1 MAKGYHYFL
10 DLIVGFSGLF
20 AAFSIVWI
28 LAALFVALILGA
40 LVASVFGSI
49 FYGMSRLARK
59 MTPAD
64 ED

>member
-1 MAKGYHYFL
+1 L

-28 LAALFVALILGA
+28 LAALFAALILGA

-49 FYGMSRLARK
+49 FYGMSRLARAVERAERIDQK
-59 MTPAD
+59 
-64 ED
+64 

>member
-1 MAKGYHYFL
+1 MAKGYHYSL

-20 AAFSIVWI
+20 AAFSIAWI
-28 LAALFVALILGA
+28 LVALFGAMILGT

-49 FYGMSRLARK
+49 FYGMSCLARK
-59 MTPAD
+59 IAPD

>member
-1 MAKGYHYFL
+1 MAKGYHYSL
-10 DLIVGFSGLF
+10 DLIVGFSALF

-28 LAALFVALILGA
+28 LVALFGALILGA
-40 LVASVFGSI
+40 AVASVFGSI

-59 MTPAD
+59 MTPAG

>member
-1 MAKGYHYFL
+1 MYHYFL

-28 LAALFVALILGA
+28 LAVLFGALILGT
-40 LVASVFGSI
+40 LVAAVFGSI

-59 MTPAD
+59 MTPAG

>member
-1 MAKGYHYFL
+1 L

-20 AAFSIVWI
+20 AAFSLVWI
-28 LAALFVALILGA
+28 LAVLFAALILGT
-40 LVASVFGSI
+40 LVAAVFGTI

-59 MTPAD
+59 MAPAG